1 MPQRNRRAKL
11 QDAGSYFASSWL
23 GRPTGE
29 GQRQSNPLARGR
41 AADWLAV
48 ASWLAEEILG
58 RRRATAVG
66 VLLRLASFECVL
78 REGLWA
84 SRLNPV

>member
-1 MPQRNRRAKL
+1 MPLGNRRAE
-11 QDAGSYFASSWL
+11 QQQAGSQFASSWL
-23 GRPTGE
+23 GRLTGKQ
-29 GQRQSNPLARGR
+29 QRQSNPLARGR

-66 VLLRLASFECVL
+66 ALLRLASFECVL
-78 REGLWA
+78 GKGLRA
-84 SRLNPV
+84 